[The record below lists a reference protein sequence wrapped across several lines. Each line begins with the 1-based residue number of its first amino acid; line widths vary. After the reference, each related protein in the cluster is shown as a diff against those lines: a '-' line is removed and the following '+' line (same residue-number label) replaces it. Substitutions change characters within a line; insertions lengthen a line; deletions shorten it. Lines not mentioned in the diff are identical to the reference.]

1 MKAHP
6 WRSCSQSCTNA
17 RGNDLVPPRR
27 TFPWPTSNGSAH
39 CCAENGF
46 RKVPPLLPPPHP
58 LHQLLPWYTS
68 YNNDAREKNVVG
80 NQERDHHLYV
90 HGEENEHA
98 TGVLPDYRQ
107 GPPEPELGRLVRWID
122 HHSVAQ
128 WDHRHLWPASRSGR
142 VAWLAQESA

>member
-1 MKAHP
+1 MSIP
-6 WRSCSQSCTNA
+6 STVSFRWRA
-17 RGNDLVPPRR
+17 APRR
-27 TFPWPTSNGSAH
+27 WHAPEHFTCSPSSHLPS
-39 CCAENGF
+39 
-46 RKVPPLLPPPHP
+46 LPPPP
-58 LHQLLPWYTS
+58 RHQHGKTSTPHYHLLMGPNLPPVLVHFQQQRW
-68 YNNDAREKNVVG
+68 NEKDIVG
-80 NQERDHHLYV
+80 NQERDHSRYV

-128 WDHRHLWPASRSGR
+128 WDHRHLWPGSRSGR